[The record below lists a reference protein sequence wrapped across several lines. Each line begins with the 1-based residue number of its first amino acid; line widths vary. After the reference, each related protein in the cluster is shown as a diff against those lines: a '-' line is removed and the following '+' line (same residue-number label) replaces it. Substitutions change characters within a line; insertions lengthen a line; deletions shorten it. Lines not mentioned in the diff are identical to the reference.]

1 MTDFA
6 TVVAL
11 LVTTVGT
18 SDSLLGAVSLGVTLV
33 TAVVTLHSG
42 SLDSLVGALVGPVAG
57 LLAVVADLR
66 PGLVAPLGR
75 TVSGSVTESTAVVAV
90 ATGSAGTAV
99 AGDTS
104 LGAVTGHVAG
114 LSALVTSAGRGST
127 SGSGTTAGAKGRDV
141 AGLTAGV
148 TGLRGLGVGAGV
160 RDVSGLSA
168 LVTSGSSSGG
178 AGGGLVGGVSTVV
191 TSSGSVHL

>member
-1 MTDFA
+1 MTDLA

-18 SDSLLGAVSLGVTLV
+18 SNSLLGAVSLGVTLV
-33 TAVVTLHSG
+33 TAVVALHSG

-57 LLAVVADLR
+57 LLTVVADLR

-104 LGAVTGHVAG
+104 LGAVTGHVSG
-114 LSALVTSAGRGST
+114 LSALVTSAGRGGT
-127 SGSGTTAGAKGRDV
+127 SGSTTARAEGRDV